1 MKKRRNIYIGPA
13 LGQLID
19 ERAGDGARSVSGV
32 INACADRYL
41 ETVRRHIPDLAAE
54 EWMLIFDALSGVWAG
69 NTISLAIQ
77 SLPLGIS
84 DALTLDG
91 LADKWGVDGAALL
104 ARLESMG
111 WCERLAVIDTAERF
125 LAAEDWPSDPEA
137 LCSLLAG
144 CWGRRIVVL

>member
-1 MKKRRNIYIGPA
+1 MKKKRNIYIGPA

-41 ETVRRHIPDLAAE
+41 ETVRRHIPDLKAE
-54 EWMLIFDALSGVWAG
+54 EWMLIFDALNGVWAG
-69 NTISLAIQ
+69 DAIALAIQ

-91 LADKWGVDGAALL
+91 LADKWEVDGPALL
-104 ARLESMG
+104 SRLEAMD
-111 WCERLAVIDTAERF
+111 WCQRLAVIDTAERF
-125 LAAEDWPSDPEA
+125 WADGNWPSDPDE
-137 LCSLLAG
+137 LI
-144 CWGRRIVVL
+144 RRIRGR

>member
-1 MKKRRNIYIGPA
+1 MQKKKRNIYIGPA
-13 LGQLID
+13 LSQLIE

-41 ETVRRHIPDLAAE
+41 ETVRRHIQDLSAE
-54 EWMLIFDALSGVWAG
+54 EWMLIFDALNGVWAG
-69 NTISLAIQ
+69 DTIALAIQ

-91 LADKWGVDGAALL
+91 LADKWGVDGPALL
-104 ARLESMG
+104 SKLETMS

-125 LAAEDWPSDPEA
+125 WAAGDWPSDPDA
-137 LCSLLAG
+137 LIARIK
-144 CWGRRIVVL
+144 GRAS